1 MRQLICRRTCEWL
14 EIGYTYRAVRISYLV
29 HLAEVAHIH
38 TGYCKITTC
47 YRARPDK
54 RAQRVAFSSNSHIA
68 AIAPHSLTTHPQT
81 WVELYLRA
89 KRACYELAGA
99 FLWYIYLYPWVDH
112 LVPRGPPVKRN
123 AQTSDRPVEVQW
135 SI

>member
-1 MRQLICRRTCEWL
+1 MRQLICRRTSEWL

-54 RAQRVAFSSNSHIA
+54 RAQRVAFSNILLTLTKRVYASWSKNHT
-68 AIAPHSLTTHPQT
+68 PTTHERFSNE
-81 WVELYLRA
+81 VR
-89 KRACYELAGA
+89 
-99 FLWYIYLYPWVDH
+99 F
-112 LVPRGPPVKRN
+112 
-123 AQTSDRPVEVQW
+123 RPTI
-135 SI
+135 SCGKTIR